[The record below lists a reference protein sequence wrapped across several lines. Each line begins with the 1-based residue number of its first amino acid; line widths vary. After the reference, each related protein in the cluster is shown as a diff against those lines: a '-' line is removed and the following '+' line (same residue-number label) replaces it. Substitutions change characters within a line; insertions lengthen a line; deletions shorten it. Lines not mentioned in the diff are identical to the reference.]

1 MVGVAVNV
9 TELLVQLGLLPLV
22 RAILTAGVTAPPMVI
37 VIVFEV
43 AVVGDAQA
51 ELDVMTHVTVWPFV
65 SVVVVYVALLVP
77 TFVPF
82 TFH

>member
-1 MVGVAVNV
+1 MNV

-22 RAILTAGVTAPPMVI
+22 RAILTIGVTAPPMVI

-51 ELDVMTHVTVWPFV
+51 ELDVITHVTVWPFV

>member
-1 MVGVAVNV
+1 MNVTDAFGQIVVIGVVMLTDGVTVPTVIV
-9 TELLVQLGLLPLV
+9 TELD
-22 RAILTAGVTAPPMVI
+22 
-37 VIVFEV
+37 V

-51 ELDVMTHVTVWPFV
+51 ELEVMTQVTTCPFV

-77 TFVPF
+77 TFAPF